1 MELNEYIT
9 QFPCYPHE
17 ELQNQQLHG
26 VVPCSTTYPYDK
38 VYATHKLIKKK
49 VLKDGADLLAISF
62 LKGSEPRLEV
72 GEKTQWEISGIVH
85 DVQVLMSFPLQHKGY
100 RAWCYIVQ
108 QERKKEAVNV
118 MDNDDH

>member
-1 MELNEYIT
+1 MELNEYIN

-49 VLKDGADLLAISF
+49 VLKDGGDLLAISF

-72 GEKTQWEISGIVH
+72 GEKTQWEASGIVH

-108 QERKKEAVNV
+108 QMEAENV
-118 MDNDDH
+118 MDNGDH